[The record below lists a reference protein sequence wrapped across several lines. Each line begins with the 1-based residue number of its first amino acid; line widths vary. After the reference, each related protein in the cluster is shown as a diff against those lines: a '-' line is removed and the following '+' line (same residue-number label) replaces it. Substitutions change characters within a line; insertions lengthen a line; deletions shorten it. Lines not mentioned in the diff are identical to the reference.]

1 MEQKTYS
8 VYKVFLASSNELADD
23 RKHFDDYIH
32 KINHVLNGLGYHI
45 EVVQWEF
52 LDPAMPDDGR
62 SQDEYNRQ
70 LKDCDEC
77 IVLFWHKLGKYTK
90 EELDTAYKEKYSDGR
105 LSRLTVYFK
114 DSAPGSITPELQLF
128 WDQFPQIYNERY
140 PSSYRSIE
148 SVESDFLLY
157 FVQREGITTSA
168 RVTLNDS
175 KILLN
180 GKPVGEISK
189 MSLTYGNKPYQ
200 QLLNDV
206 AELEQGLQSAKGT
219 VRLAL
224 NTALEGKRKELQEME
239 EKLFAIAQTIMRIT
253 IDDPDD
259 EQVRQA
265 KAYAAEGN
273 LKEALALLGEDELIA
288 EAKRWSALE
297 AAVKNKQRVSVEK
310 IVLRIQLLSAAKSDN
325 TWVQQCINLYR
336 QAVAFARPC
345 YAPFD
350 LASLIFSQATFLQEN
365 NQFKEAEEAYQE
377 VLAFFRQ
384 QGELPNVATTLNN
397 LAILHRNTHDFKAAE
412 DEYQEALAKYR
423 ELAKNAPEAYLPDVA
438 MTLNNLA
445 NLHRDTHD
453 FKAAEKEYQEAL
465 EIYKELART
474 TPEAYLPYVATT
486 LNNLAVLHYY
496 THDFKAAEEEYQ
508 KALGIRREL
517 AKTTPK
523 AYLPDV
529 ATTLNNLAL
538 LHSSTHYFKAA
549 EEEYQEV
556 LAIYRELAKTTPEAY
571 LPNVAATLNN
581 LAALHSDTDDFE
593 AAEEE
598 YQKALDIRRELAKTT
613 PEAYLPDV
621 AMTLNNLANLH
632 RDTHDFRAAEKEY
645 REALAKY
652 RGLARTTPEAYLPNV
667 ANTLNNLANL
677 HNDTDD
683 FEAAEKEYQKA
694 LGIRRELAKNAPEA
708 YLPDVAMTLY
718 NMAILFAQQKQ
729 YGDAEKAAEESL
741 AINQQMAQKSE
752 SAFGSDVKN
761 AQQLLDI
768 IRIVMHFAKRG
779 DLLWAKSIAVG

>member
-8 VYKVFLASSNELADD
+8 VYKVFLASSKELADD

-45 EVVQWEF
+45 EVVQCEF

-77 IVLFWHKLGKYTK
+77 IVLFWRKLGKYTK

-114 DSAPGSITPELQLF
+114 DSAPESISPELQLF
-128 WDQFPQIYNERY
+128 RDQFPQIYNERY

-168 RVTLNDS
+168 RVTLSDS
-175 KILLN
+175 QILLN

-189 MSLTYGNKPYQ
+189 MSLAYGNKPYQ
-200 QLLNDV
+200 KLLNDV

-265 KAYAAEGN
+265 KDYAAEG
-273 LKEALALLGEDELIA
+273 KFEEALALLGEDELIA
-288 EAKRWSALE
+288 EAQRWSALA
-297 AAVKNKQRVSVEK
+297 AAVNNKQRVSVEK
-310 IVLRIQLLSAAKSDN
+310 IVLRIQLLSAAKSDF

-350 LASLIFSQATFLQEN
+350 LASLVFSQAKFLQEN
-365 NQFKEAEEAYQE
+365 NQFKEAAEAYLE
-377 VLAFFRQ
+377 VLSYFRE
-384 QGELPNVATTLNN
+384 QGDLPNVAGTLNN
-397 LAILHRNTHDFKAAE
+397 LALLHSGTHNFKVAKK
-412 DEYQEALAKYR
+412 EYREALAKYR
-423 ELAKNAPEAYLPDVA
+423 ELAK
-438 MTLNNLA
+438 
-445 NLHRDTHD
+445 
-453 FKAAEKEYQEAL
+453 
-465 EIYKELART
+465 T
-474 TPEAYLPYVATT
+474 TPEAYLPDVATT

-496 THDFKAAEEEYQ
+496 THDFKAAKKEYRE
-508 KALGIRREL
+508 ALAKYREL
-517 AKTTPK
+517 ARTTPE
-523 AYLPDV
+523 AYLSDV
-529 ATTLNNLAL
+529 ATTLNNLAN
-538 LHSSTHYFKAA
+538 LHLDTHDFKAA
-549 EEEYQEV
+549 EKEYREA
-556 LAIYRELAKTTPEAY
+556 LAKYRELA
-571 LPNVAATLNN
+571 
-581 LAALHSDTDDFE
+581 
-593 AAEEE
+593 
-598 YQKALDIRRELAKTT
+598 RTT

-621 AMTLNNLANLH
+621 AMTLNNLAVLH
-632 RDTHDFRAAEKEY
+632 RNTHAFKAAEKEY
-645 REALAKY
+645 QEALAKY
-652 RGLARTTPEAYLPNV
+652 RELAKNAPEAYMPYV
-667 ANTLNNLANL
+667 AITLYNMANL
-677 HNDTDD
+677 HSNTHA
-683 FEAAEKEYQKA
+683 FKAAEEEYQKA
-694 LGIRRELAKNAPEA
+694 LDIRRELAKNAPEA

-741 AINQQMAQKSE
+741 AIYQQMAQKSE
-752 SAFGSDVKN
+752 SAFGSDVKD
-761 AQQLLDI
+761 AQQLLDS
-768 IRIVMHFAKRG
+768 IRKDMQSA
-779 DLLWAKSIAVG
+779 

>member
-77 IVLFWHKLGKYTK
+77 IVLFWRKLGKYTK

-175 KILLN
+175 QILLN

-189 MSLTYGNKPYQ
+189 MSLAYGNKPYQ
-200 QLLNDV
+200 KLLNDV

-239 EKLFAIAQTIMRIT
+239 ERLFAIAQTIMRIT

-265 KAYAAEGN
+265 KDYAAEG
-273 LKEALALLGEDELIA
+273 KFEEALALLGEDELIA
-288 EAKRWSALE
+288 EAKRWSDLA

-345 YAPFD
+345 YAPSD
-350 LASLIFSQATFLQEN
+350 LASLIFSQAKFLQEN
-365 NQFKEAEEAYQE
+365 NQFKEAAEAYLE
-377 VLAFFRQ
+377 VLSYLRE
-384 QGELPNVATTLNN
+384 QGDLPNVAGTLNNLAILHYYTHDFEAAEKEYQEALSIRRELARTTPEAYLPDVAMTLNNLAALHSDTHDFKAAEKEYQEALGIRRELAKTTPEAYLPYVAGTLNN

-412 DEYQEALAKYR
+412 EEYQEALAKYR
-423 ELAKNAPEAYLPDVA
+423 ELAKTTPEAYLPDVA
-438 MTLNNLA
+438 TTLNNLATLHYDTHYFKAAEKEYREALDIRRELARTTPEAYLLYVAGTLNNLA
-445 NLHRDTHD
+445 NLHSNTHD
-453 FKAAEKEYQEAL
+453 FKAAEKEYQEA
-465 EIYKELART
+465 
-474 TPEAYLPYVATT
+474 
-486 LNNLAVLHYY
+486 
-496 THDFKAAEEEYQ
+496 
-508 KALGIRREL
+508 
-517 AKTTPK
+517 
-523 AYLPDV
+523 
-529 ATTLNNLAL
+529 
-538 LHSSTHYFKAA
+538 
-549 EEEYQEV
+549 

-571 LPNVAATLNN
+571 LPYVAGTLNN
-581 LAALHSDTDDFE
+581 LANLHRDTHDFKSAEEEYREALGIRRELAKTTPEAYLPDVATTLNNLAILHCCTHDFK

-598 YQKALDIRRELAKTT
+598 YREALGIRRELAKTT

-621 AMTLNNLANLH
+621 AMTL
-632 RDTHDFRAAEKEY
+632 
-645 REALAKY
+645 
-652 RGLARTTPEAYLPNV
+652 
-667 ANTLNNLANL
+667 
-677 HNDTDD
+677 
-683 FEAAEKEYQKA
+683 
-694 LGIRRELAKNAPEA
+694 
-708 YLPDVAMTLY
+708 Y
-718 NMAILFAQQKQ
+718 NMAILFARQEQ

-741 AINQQMAQKSE
+741 AIYQQMAQKSE
-752 SAFGSDVKN
+752 SAFGSNVKN
-761 AQQLLDI
+761 AQQLLDR
-768 IRIVMHFAKRG
+768 IRKDMHSA
-779 DLLWAKSIAVG
+779 

>member
-114 DSAPGSITPELQLF
+114 DSAPGSITPELKLF
-128 WDQFPQIYNERY
+128 RKQFPQIHNERY

-168 RVTLNDS
+168 RVTLSDS
-175 KILLN
+175 QILLN

-189 MSLTYGNKPYQ
+189 MSLAYGNKPYQ
-200 QLLNDV
+200 KLLNDV

-265 KAYAAEGN
+265 KDYAAEG
-273 LKEALALLGEDELIA
+273 KFEEALALLGEDELIA
-288 EAKRWSALE
+288 EAQRLSALA
-297 AAVKNKQRVSVEK
+297 AAVNNKQRVSVEK
-310 IVLRIQLLSAAKSDN
+310 IVLRIQLLSAAKSDF

-350 LASLIFSQATFLQEN
+350 LASLIFSQAKFLQEN
-365 NQFKEAEEAYQE
+365 NQFKEAAEAYLE
-377 VLAFFRQ
+377 VLSYFRE
-384 QGELPNVATTLNN
+384 QGDLPNVAW
-397 LAILHRNTHDFKAAE
+397 
-412 DEYQEALAKYR
+412 
-423 ELAKNAPEAYLPDVA
+423 
-438 MTLNNLA
+438 TLNNLA
-445 NLHRDTHD
+445 NLHSDTHY
-453 FKAAEKEYQEAL
+453 FKAAEDEYRE
-465 EIYKELART
+465 
-474 TPEAYLPYVATT
+474 
-486 LNNLAVLHYY
+486 
-496 THDFKAAEEEYQ
+496 
-508 KALGIRREL
+508 ALGIRREL
-517 AKTTPK
+517 AKTTPE

-529 ATTLNNLAL
+529 ATTLNNLAI
-538 LHSSTHYFKAA
+538 LHSDTHDFKAA
-549 EEEYQEV
+549 EDE
-556 LAIYRELAKTTPEAY
+556 YRE
-571 LPNVAATLNN
+571 
-581 LAALHSDTDDFE
+581 ALG
-593 AAEEE
+593 
-598 YQKALDIRRELAKTT
+598 IRRELAKTT

-621 AMTLNNLANLH
+621 AMTLNNLAVLH
-632 RDTHDFRAAEKEY
+632 YYTHDFKAAEEEY
-645 REALAKY
+645 REALAIY
-652 RGLARTTPEAYLPNV
+652 RGLAKTT
-667 ANTLNNLANL
+667 
-677 HNDTDD
+677 
-683 FEAAEKEYQKA
+683 
-694 LGIRRELAKNAPEA
+694 PEA
-708 YLPDVAMTLY
+708 YLPDVAMTLNNLANLHCNTHDFKAAEKEYQEALAKYRELAKTAPEAYLPYVAITLY
-718 NMAILFAQQKQ
+718 NMAILFAQQEQ

-741 AINQQMAQKSE
+741 AIYQQMAQKSE
-752 SAFGSDVKN
+752 SAFGSDVKD

-768 IRIVMHFAKRG
+768 IRKDMQSA
-779 DLLWAKSIAVG
+779 

>member
-23 RKHFDDYIH
+23 RKHFDDNIH

-77 IVLFWHKLGKYTK
+77 IVLFWRKLGKYTK

-114 DSAPGSITPELQLF
+114 DSAPGSITPELKLF
-128 WDQFPQIYNERY
+128 RKQFPQIHNERY

-168 RVTLNDS
+168 RVTLSDS
-175 KILLN
+175 QILLN

-189 MSLTYGNKPYQ
+189 MSLAYGNKPYQ
-200 QLLNDV
+200 KLLNDV

-265 KAYAAEGN
+265 KDYAAEG
-273 LKEALALLGEDELIA
+273 KFEEALALLGEDELIA
-288 EAKRWSALE
+288 EAQRLSALA

-350 LASLIFSQATFLQEN
+350 LASLVFSQATFLQEN
-365 NQFKEAEEAYQE
+365 NQFKEAAEAYLE
-377 VLAFFRQ
+377 VLSYLRE
-384 QGELPNVATTLNN
+384 QGDLPNVATTLNN
-397 LAILHRNTHDFKAAE
+397 LA
-412 DEYQEALAKYR
+412 
-423 ELAKNAPEAYLPDVA
+423 
-438 MTLNNLA
+438 
-445 NLHRDTHD
+445 NLHSDTHD
-453 FKAAEKEYQEAL
+453 FKAAEKEYQEA
-465 EIYKELART
+465 
-474 TPEAYLPYVATT
+474 
-486 LNNLAVLHYY
+486 
-496 THDFKAAEEEYQ
+496 
-508 KALGIRREL
+508 
-517 AKTTPK
+517 
-523 AYLPDV
+523 
-529 ATTLNNLAL
+529 
-538 LHSSTHYFKAA
+538 
-549 EEEYQEV
+549 

-571 LPNVAATLNN
+571 LPDVAGTLNN
-581 LAALHSDTDDFE
+581 LANLHRYTHDFKT
-593 AAEEE
+593 AEKE
-598 YQKALDIRRELAKTT
+598 YQEALAIYKELAQST

-621 AMTLNNLANLH
+621 AMTLNNLAVLH
-632 RDTHDFRAAEKEY
+632 KDTHDFKAAEEEYREALGIRRELAKTTPEAYLPNVATTLNNLAILHCYIHDFKAAEKEY
-645 REALAKY
+645 QEALAKY
-652 RGLARTTPEAYLPNV
+652 RELARTTPEAYLPYV
-667 ANTLNNLANL
+667 A
-677 HNDTDD
+677 
-683 FEAAEKEYQKA
+683 
-694 LGIRRELAKNAPEA
+694 I
-708 YLPDVAMTLY
+708 TLY
-718 NMAILFAQQKQ
+718 NMAILFVQQEQ

-741 AINQQMAQKSE
+741 AIYQQMAQKSE

-768 IRIVMHFAKRG
+768 IRKVMQSA
-779 DLLWAKSIAVG
+779 

>member
-62 SQDEYNRQ
+62 SQDVYNRQ

-77 IVLFWHKLGKYTK
+77 IVLFWRKLGKYTK

-105 LSRLTVYFK
+105 LSRLIVYFK
-114 DSAPGSITPELQLF
+114 DSAPGSITPELQEF

-175 KILLN
+175 QILLN

-189 MSLTYGNKPYQ
+189 MSLAYGNKPYQ
-200 QLLNDV
+200 KLLNDV

-265 KAYAAEGN
+265 KDYAAEG
-273 LKEALALLGEDELIA
+273 KFEEALALLGEDELIA
-288 EAKRWSALE
+288 EAQRLSALA
-297 AAVKNKQRVSVEK
+297 AAVNNKQRVSVEK
-310 IVLRIQLLSAAKSDN
+310 IVLRIQLLSAAKSVI

-350 LASLIFSQATFLQEN
+350 LASLIFSQAKFFQEN
-365 NQFKEAEEAYQE
+365 NQFKEAAEAYLE
-377 VLAFFRQ
+377 VLSYLRE
-384 QGELPNVATTLNN
+384 QGDLPNVA
-397 LAILHRNTHDFKAAE
+397 R
-412 DEYQEALAKYR
+412 
-423 ELAKNAPEAYLPDVA
+423 
-438 MTLNNLA
+438 TLNNLA
-445 NLHRDTHD
+445 NLRSD
-453 FKAAEKEYQEAL
+453 
-465 EIYKELART
+465 
-474 TPEAYLPYVATT
+474 
-486 LNNLAVLHYY
+486 

-508 KALGIRREL
+508 EA
-517 AKTTPK
+517 
-523 AYLPDV
+523 
-529 ATTLNNLAL
+529 
-538 LHSSTHYFKAA
+538 
-549 EEEYQEV
+549 
-556 LAIYRELAKTTPEAY
+556 LAIY
-571 LPNVAATLNN
+571 
-581 LAALHSDTDDFE
+581 
-593 AAEEE
+593 
-598 YQKALDIRRELAKTT
+598 RELAKTT

-632 RDTHDFRAAEKEY
+632 SNTHDFKAAEKEY
-645 REALAKY
+645 QEALAIY
-652 RGLARTTPEAYLPNV
+652 RDLAQTTPEAYLPDV
-667 ANTLNNLANL
+667 AMTLNNLAVL
-677 HNDTDD
+677 HYYTHD
-683 FEAAEKEYQKA
+683 FKAAEEEYREA
-694 LGIRRELAKNAPEA
+694 LGIRRELAKTTPEA

-718 NMAILFAQQKQ
+718 NMAILFARQEQ

-741 AINQQMAQKSE
+741 AIYQQMAQKSE
-752 SAFGSDVKN
+752 SAFGSDVKD

-768 IRIVMHFAKRG
+768 IRIVMHSA
-779 DLLWAKSIAVG
+779 

>member
-32 KINHVLNGLGYHI
+32 KINHVLNGQGYHI

-77 IVLFWHKLGKYTK
+77 IVLFWRKLGKYTK
-90 EELDTAYKEKYSDGR
+90 EELDTAYREKYSDGR

-114 DSAPGSITPELQLF
+114 DSAPGSITPELQVF

-168 RVTLNDS
+168 RVTLSDS
-175 KILLN
+175 QILLN

-189 MSLTYGNKPYQ
+189 MSLAYGNKPYQ
-200 QLLNDV
+200 KLLNDV

-253 IDDPDD
+253 IDAPDD
-259 EQVRQA
+259 EQVGQA
-265 KAYAAEGN
+265 KAYAAEG
-273 LKEALALLGEDELIA
+273 KFEEALALLGEDELIA
-288 EAKRWSALE
+288 EAKRWSALA

-345 YAPFD
+345 YAPSD
-350 LASLIFSQATFLQEN
+350 LASLIFSQAKFLQEN
-365 NQFKEAEEAYQE
+365 NQFKEAAEAYLE
-377 VLAFFRQ
+377 VLSYLRE
-384 QGELPNVATTLNN
+384 QG
-397 LAILHRNTHDFKAAE
+397 D
-412 DEYQEALAKYR
+412 
-423 ELAKNAPEAYLPDVA
+423 LPDVA

-445 NLHRDTHD
+445 VLHSVTHD

-474 TPEAYLPYVATT
+474 TPEV
-486 LNNLAVLHYY
+486 
-496 THDFKAAEEEYQ
+496 
-508 KALGIRREL
+508 
-517 AKTTPK
+517 
-523 AYLPDV
+523 YLPDV
-529 ATTLNNLAL
+529 ATTLNNLAN
-538 LHSSTHYFKAA
+538 LHSNTHDFKAA
-549 EEEYQEV
+549 EKEYQET
-556 LAIYRELAKTTPEAY
+556 LAKYRELAKTTPEAY
-571 LPNVAATLNN
+571 LPKVATTLNN
-581 LAALHSDTDDFE
+581 LANLHSDTHDFK
-593 AAEEE
+593 AAEKE
-598 YQKALDIRRELAKTT
+598 YQEALAKYRDLAKTTSEAYLPDVAMTLNNLANLHSYTHDFRAAEKEYQEALGIRRELAKTT

-621 AMTLNNLANLH
+621 AMTLNNLAILH
-632 RDTHDFRAAEKEY
+632 SVTHDFKAAEEEY
-645 REALAKY
+645 QEALAKY
-652 RGLARTTPEAYLPNV
+652 RELARTTPEAYLPNV
-667 ANTLNNLANL
+667 A
-677 HNDTDD
+677 
-683 FEAAEKEYQKA
+683 K
-694 LGIRRELAKNAPEA
+694 
-708 YLPDVAMTLY
+708 TLY
-718 NMAILFAQQKQ
+718 NMAILFARQEQ

-741 AINQQMAQKSE
+741 AIYQQMAQKSE

-768 IRIVMHFAKRG
+768 IRKDMQSA
-779 DLLWAKSIAVG
+779 

>member
-52 LDPAMPDDGR
+52 LDPAIPDDGR

-77 IVLFWHKLGKYTK
+77 IVLFWRKLGKYTK

-114 DSAPGSITPELQLF
+114 DSAPGSITPELQEF
-128 WDQFPQIYNERY
+128 RDQFPQIYNERY

-168 RVTLNDS
+168 RVTLCDS
-175 KILLN
+175 QILLN

-189 MSLTYGNKPYQ
+189 MSLAYGNKPYQ
-200 QLLNDV
+200 KLLNDV

-224 NTALEGKRKELQEME
+224 DTALERKRKELQEME

-265 KAYAAEGN
+265 KDYAAEG
-273 LKEALALLGEDELIA
+273 KFEEALALLGEDELIA
-288 EAKRWSALE
+288 EAKRWSALA

-310 IVLRIQLLSAAKSDN
+310 IVLRIQLLSASKSDN

-336 QAVAFARPC
+336 KAVGFARPC

-350 LASLIFSQATFLQEN
+350 LAILVFSQAKFLQEN
-365 NQFKEAEEAYQE
+365 NQFKEAAEAYQE
-377 VLAFFRQ
+377 VLAFFRE
-384 QGELPNVATTLNN
+384 QGDLPNVAG
-397 LAILHRNTHDFKAAE
+397 
-412 DEYQEALAKYR
+412 
-423 ELAKNAPEAYLPDVA
+423 
-438 MTLNNLA
+438 
-445 NLHRDTHD
+445 
-453 FKAAEKEYQEAL
+453 
-465 EIYKELART
+465 
-474 TPEAYLPYVATT
+474 T

-496 THDFKAAEEEYQ
+496 THDFEAAEKEYQ
-508 KALGIRREL
+508 EALAIYRKL
-517 AKTTPK
+517 AKTTPE

-529 ATTLNNLAL
+529 AGTLNNLAT
-538 LHSSTHYFKAA
+538 LHYDTHYFKAA
-549 EEEYQEV
+549 EEEYQE
-556 LAIYRELAKTTPEAY
+556 
-571 LPNVAATLNN
+571 
-581 LAALHSDTDDFE
+581 ALS
-593 AAEEE
+593 
-598 YQKALDIRRELAKTT
+598 IRRELAKTT

-621 AMTLNNLANLH
+621 AMTLNNLAVLH
-632 RDTHDFRAAEKEY
+632 YYTHDFKAAEEEY
-645 REALAKY
+645 REALAIY
-652 RGLARTTPEAYLPNV
+652 RDLAQTTPEAYLPYV
-667 ANTLNNLANL
+667 AMTLNNLALL
-677 HNDTDD
+677 HSDTHD
-683 FEAAEKEYQKA
+683 FKAAEEGYQEA
-694 LGIRRELAKNAPEA
+694 LAIYRKLAKTTPEA
-708 YLPDVAMTLY
+708 YLPDVAMTLNNLAILHRDTHDFKSAEEEYQEALGIRRELAKTTPEAYMPDVATTLNNLAVLHSVTHDFEAAEEEYYEALGIRRELAKTTPEAYLPDVATTLNNLATLHSDTHDFKAAEEEYQEALGIRRESAKTTPEAYLPDVAGTLY
-718 NMAILFAQQKQ
+718 NMAILFAQQEQ

-741 AINQQMAQKSE
+741 AIYQQMAQKSE
-752 SAFGSDVKN
+752 SAFGSDLKD
-761 AQQLLDI
+761 AQQLLDR
-768 IRIVMHFAKRG
+768 IRKDMHSA
-779 DLLWAKSIAVG
+779 

>member
-90 EELDTAYKEKYSDGR
+90 EELDTAYREKYSDGR

-114 DSAPGSITPELQLF
+114 DSEPESITPELQVF
-128 WDQFPQIYNERY
+128 RDQFPQIYNERY

-168 RVTLNDS
+168 RVTLSDS
-175 KILLN
+175 QILLN

-189 MSLTYGNKPYQ
+189 MSLAYGNKPYQ
-200 QLLNDV
+200 KLLNDV

-224 NTALEGKRKELQEME
+224 DTALERKRKELQEME

-265 KAYAAEGN
+265 KAYAAEG
-273 LKEALALLGEDELIA
+273 KFEEALALLGEDELIA
-288 EAKRWSALE
+288 EAKRWSDLA

-310 IVLRIQLLSAAKSDN
+310 IVLRIQLLSAAKSDI

-336 QAVAFARPC
+336 QAVGFARQC

-365 NQFKEAEEAYQE
+365 NQFKEAAEAYLE
-377 VLAFFRQ
+377 VLSYFRE
-384 QGELPNVATTLNN
+384 QGDLPKVAWTLNN
-397 LAILHRNTHDFKAAE
+397 LAILHN
-412 DEYQEALAKYR
+412 
-423 ELAKNAPEAYLPDVA
+423 
-438 MTLNNLA
+438 
-445 NLHRDTHD
+445 DTHD

-465 EIYKELART
+465 S
-474 TPEAYLPYVATT
+474 
-486 LNNLAVLHYY
+486 
-496 THDFKAAEEEYQ
+496 
-508 KALGIRREL
+508 IRREL

-523 AYLPDV
+523 AYLPKV
-529 ATTLNNLAL
+529 AGTLNNLAN
-538 LHSSTHYFKAA
+538 LHSVTHDFKAA
-549 EEEYQEV
+549 EKEYQEA
-556 LAIYRELAKTTPEAY
+556 LGIRRKLAKTTPEAY
-571 LPNVAATLNN
+571 LPDVATTLNN

-593 AAEEE
+593 AAEKE
-598 YQKALDIRRELAKTT
+598 YQEALAKYRELAKTAH
-613 PEAYLPDV
+613 EAYLPYV
-621 AMTLNNLANLH
+621 AMTLNNLASLH
-632 RDTHDFRAAEKEY
+632 CNTHDLKAAEKEHQ
-645 REALAKY
+645 E
-652 RGLARTTPEAYLPNV
+652 
-667 ANTLNNLANL
+667 
-677 HNDTDD
+677 
-683 FEAAEKEYQKA
+683 A
-694 LGIRRELAKNAPEA
+694 LGIRRELAKTTPEA

-718 NMAILFAQQKQ
+718 NMAILFAQQEQ

-741 AINQQMAQKSE
+741 AIYQQMAQKSE
-752 SAFGSDVKN
+752 SAFGSDVKD
-761 AQQLLDI
+761 AQQLLDR
-768 IRIVMHFAKRG
+768 IRKDMHSA
-779 DLLWAKSIAVG
+779 

>member
-52 LDPAMPDDGR
+52 LDPAIPDDGR

-175 KILLN
+175 QILLN

-200 QLLNDV
+200 KLLNDV
-206 AELEQGLQSAKGT
+206 AELEQGLHSAKGT

-224 NTALEGKRKELQEME
+224 DTALEGKRKELQEME

-265 KAYAAEGN
+265 KDYAAEGN
-273 LKEALALLGEDELIA
+273 LEEALALLGEDELIA
-288 EAKRWSALE
+288 EAKRWSDLA
-297 AAVKNKQRVSVEK
+297 AAVNNKQRVSVEK

-345 YAPFD
+345 YAPSD

-365 NQFKEAEEAYQE
+365 NQFKEAAEAYLE
-377 VLAFFRQ
+377 VLSYLRE

-397 LAILHRNTHDFKAAE
+397 LANLHRNTHDFEAAE
-412 DEYQEALAKYR
+412 TEYQEALAIYR
-423 ELAKNAPEAYLPDVA
+423 ELAKTTPEVYLPDVA
-438 MTLNNLA
+438 MTLNNLATLHSDTHDFKAAVEEYREALGIRRELAQTTPEAYLPNVAGTLNNLA

-453 FKAAEKEYQEAL
+453 FKTAEKEYQEAL
-465 EIYKELART
+465 AIYK
-474 TPEAYLPYVATT
+474 
-486 LNNLAVLHYY
+486 
-496 THDFKAAEEEYQ
+496 
-508 KALGIRREL
+508 
-517 AKTTPK
+517 
-523 AYLPDV
+523 
-529 ATTLNNLAL
+529 
-538 LHSSTHYFKAA
+538 
-549 EEEYQEV
+549 
-556 LAIYRELAKTTPEAY
+556 
-571 LPNVAATLNN
+571 
-581 LAALHSDTDDFE
+581 
-593 AAEEE
+593 
-598 YQKALDIRRELAKTT
+598 ELAKTT

-621 AMTLNNLANLH
+621 AMTLNNLAVLH
-632 RDTHDFRAAEKEY
+632 KDTHDFKAAEEEY
-645 REALAKY
+645 REALDIRRELAK
-652 RGLARTTPEAYLPNV
+652 TTPEAYLPNV
-667 ANTLNNLANL
+667 AGTLNNLAIL
-677 HNDTDD
+677 HRNTHD
-683 FEAAEKEYQKA
+683 FKAAEEEYQEA
-694 LGIRRELAKNAPEA
+694 LAIYKELARTTPEA

-718 NMAILFAQQKQ
+718 NMAILFAQQEQ

-741 AINQQMAQKSE
+741 AIYQQMVQKNE
-752 SAFGSDVKN
+752 SAFGSNVKD

-768 IRIVMHFAKRG
+768 IRKDMHSA
-779 DLLWAKSIAVG
+779 

>member
-52 LDPAMPDDGR
+52 MDPAIPDDGR

-114 DSAPGSITPELQLF
+114 DSAPESITPELQVF
-128 WDQFPQIYNERY
+128 RDQFPQIYNERY

-175 KILLN
+175 RILLN

-189 MSLTYGNKPYQ
+189 MSLAYGNKPYQ
-200 QLLNDV
+200 KLLNDV

-265 KAYAAEGN
+265 KDYAAEG
-273 LKEALALLGEDELIA
+273 KFEEALALLGEDELIA
-288 EAKRWSALE
+288 EAQRWSDLA
-297 AAVKNKQRVSVEK
+297 AAVNNKQRVSVEK
-310 IVLRIQLLSAAKSDN
+310 IVLRIQLLSAAKSDI

-350 LASLIFSQATFLQEN
+350 LASLVFSQAKFLQEN
-365 NQFKEAEEAYQE
+365 NQFKEAAEAYLE
-377 VLAFFRQ
+377 VLSYFRE
-384 QGELPNVATTLNN
+384 QGDLPNVAATLNN
-397 LAILHRNTHDFKAAE
+397 LANLHRNTHDFEAAE
-412 DEYQEALAKYR
+412 KEYQEALAIYR
-423 ELAKNAPEAYLPDVA
+423 KLAKNAPEAYLPDVA

-445 NLHRDTHD
+445 NLHYNIHD

-465 EIYKELART
+465 
-474 TPEAYLPYVATT
+474 
-486 LNNLAVLHYY
+486 
-496 THDFKAAEEEYQ
+496 
-508 KALGIRREL
+508 
-517 AKTTPK
+517 
-523 AYLPDV
+523 
-529 ATTLNNLAL
+529 
-538 LHSSTHYFKAA
+538 
-549 EEEYQEV
+549 
-556 LAIYRELAKTTPEAY
+556 AIYR
-571 LPNVAATLNN
+571 
-581 LAALHSDTDDFE
+581 D
-593 AAEEE
+593 
-598 YQKALDIRRELAKTT
+598 LAKTT

-632 RDTHDFRAAEKEY
+632 SDTHDFKAAEKEY
-645 REALAKY
+645 QEALGIC
-652 RGLARTTPEAYLPNV
+652 RELARTTPEAYLPDV
-667 ANTLNNLANL
+667 AMTLNNLANL
-677 HNDTDD
+677 HRNTHD
-683 FEAAEKEYQKA
+683 FKAAEKEYQEA
-694 LGIRRELAKNAPEA
+694 LDIRRELAKNAPEA
-708 YLPDVAMTLY
+708 YLPDVATTLNNLAVLHSDTHDFKAAEKEYQEALSIHRELAKTTPEAYLPDVAMTLNNLAILHSVTHDFKAAEKEYQEALAKYRELARTTPEAYLPYVAMTLY
-718 NMAILFAQQKQ
+718 NMAILFAQQEQ

-741 AINQQMAQKSE
+741 AIYQQMAQKSE
-752 SAFGSDVKN
+752 SAFGSDVKD
-761 AQQLLDI
+761 AQQLLDR
-768 IRIVMHFAKRG
+768 IRKDMHSA
-779 DLLWAKSIAVG
+779 

>member
-114 DSAPGSITPELQLF
+114 DSAPGSITPELKLF
-128 WDQFPQIYNERY
+128 RKQFPQIHNERY

-168 RVTLNDS
+168 RVTLSDS
-175 KILLN
+175 QILLN

-189 MSLTYGNKPYQ
+189 MSLAYGNKPYQ
-200 QLLNDV
+200 KLLNDV

-265 KAYAAEGN
+265 KDYAAEG
-273 LKEALALLGEDELIA
+273 KFEEALALLGEDELIA
-288 EAKRWSALE
+288 EAQRLSALA
-297 AAVKNKQRVSVEK
+297 AAVNNKQRVSVEK
-310 IVLRIQLLSAAKSDN
+310 IVLRIQLLSAAKSDF

-350 LASLIFSQATFLQEN
+350 LASLIFSQAKFLQEN
-365 NQFKEAEEAYQE
+365 NQFKEAAEAYLE
-377 VLAFFRQ
+377 VLSYFRE
-384 QGELPNVATTLNN
+384 QGDLPNVAWTLNN
-397 LAILHRNTHDFKAAE
+397 LANLHSDTHYFKAAE
-412 DEYQEALAKYR
+412 DEYREALGIRR
-423 ELAKNAPEAYLPDVA
+423 ELAKTTPEAYLPDVA
-438 MTLNNLA
+438 M
-445 NLHRDTHD
+445 
-453 FKAAEKEYQEAL
+453 
-465 EIYKELART
+465 
-474 TPEAYLPYVATT
+474 T

-496 THDFKAAEEEYQ
+496 THDFKAAEEEY
-508 KALGIRREL
+508 RE
-517 AKTTPK
+517 A
-523 AYLPDV
+523 
-529 ATTLNNLAL
+529 
-538 LHSSTHYFKAA
+538 
-549 EEEYQEV
+549 
-556 LAIYRELAKTTPEAY
+556 LAIY
-571 LPNVAATLNN
+571 
-581 LAALHSDTDDFE
+581 
-593 AAEEE
+593 
-598 YQKALDIRRELAKTT
+598 RELAKTT

-632 RDTHDFRAAEKEY
+632 CNTHDFKAAEKEY
-645 REALAKY
+645 QEALAKY
-652 RGLARTTPEAYLPNV
+652 R
-667 ANTLNNLANL
+667 
-677 HNDTDD
+677 
-683 FEAAEKEYQKA
+683 
-694 LGIRRELAKNAPEA
+694 ELAKTAPEA
-708 YLPDVAMTLY
+708 YLPYVAITLY
-718 NMAILFAQQKQ
+718 NMAILFAQQEQ

-741 AINQQMAQKSE
+741 AIYQQMAQKSE
-752 SAFGSDVKN
+752 SAFGSDVKD

-768 IRIVMHFAKRG
+768 IRKDMQSA
-779 DLLWAKSIAVG
+779 

>member
-175 KILLN
+175 QILLN

-189 MSLTYGNKPYQ
+189 MSLAYGNKPYQ
-200 QLLNDV
+200 KLLNDV

-224 NTALEGKRKELQEME
+224 DSALEGKRKELQEME
-239 EKLFAIAQTIMRIT
+239 EMLFAIAQTIMRIT

-265 KAYAAEGN
+265 KDYAAEG
-273 LKEALALLGEDELIA
+273 KFEEALALLGEDELIA
-288 EAKRWSALE
+288 EAKRWSDLA

-336 QAVAFARPC
+336 PAVAFARQC
-345 YAPFD
+345 YNPSD
-350 LASLIFSQATFLQEN
+350 LASLIFSQAKFLQEN
-365 NQFKEAEEAYQE
+365 NQFKEAAEAYLE
-377 VLAFFRQ
+377 VLSYFRE
-384 QGELPNVATTLNN
+384 QGDLPNVATTLNN
-397 LAILHRNTHDFKAAE
+397 LA
-412 DEYQEALAKYR
+412 
-423 ELAKNAPEAYLPDVA
+423 
-438 MTLNNLA
+438 
-445 NLHRDTHD
+445 NLHRVTHY

-465 EIYKELART
+465 
-474 TPEAYLPYVATT
+474 
-486 LNNLAVLHYY
+486 
-496 THDFKAAEEEYQ
+496 
-508 KALGIRREL
+508 
-517 AKTTPK
+517 
-523 AYLPDV
+523 
-529 ATTLNNLAL
+529 
-538 LHSSTHYFKAA
+538 
-549 EEEYQEV
+549 
-556 LAIYRELAKTTPEAY
+556 AIYRK
-571 LPNVAATLNN
+571 
-581 LAALHSDTDDFE
+581 
-593 AAEEE
+593 
-598 YQKALDIRRELAKTT
+598 LAKTT

-632 RDTHDFRAAEKEY
+632 SNTHDFKAAEKEYQEALGIRRDLAKTTPVAYLPDVATTLNNLAVLHRNTHDFKAAEEEY
-645 REALAKY
+645 REALAIY
-652 RGLARTTPEAYLPNV
+652 RELAQTTPEAYLPYVAMTLNNLANLHSVTHDFKTAEKEYQEALGIRRELAKTTPEAYLPNV
-667 ANTLNNLANL
+667 A
-677 HNDTDD
+677 
-683 FEAAEKEYQKA
+683 K
-694 LGIRRELAKNAPEA
+694 
-708 YLPDVAMTLY
+708 TLY
-718 NMAILFAQQKQ
+718 NMAILFAHQEQ

-741 AINQQMAQKSE
+741 AIYQQMAQKSE
-752 SAFGSDVKN
+752 SAFGSDVKD

-768 IRIVMHFAKRG
+768 IRKVMHSA
-779 DLLWAKSIAVG
+779 

>member
-1 MEQKTYS
+1 MEQKTYN

-52 LDPAMPDDGR
+52 LDPAMPDEGR

-90 EELDTAYKEKYSDGR
+90 EELDTAYKEKYLDGR

-114 DSAPGSITPELQLF
+114 DGAPGSITPELQLF
-128 WDQFPQIYNERY
+128 RDQFPQNYNERY

-148 SVESDFLLY
+148 SVENDFLLY

-175 KILLN
+175 QILLN

-189 MSLTYGNKPYQ
+189 MSLAYGNKPYQ
-200 QLLNDV
+200 KLLNDV

-273 LKEALALLGEDELIA
+273 LEEALALLGEDELIA
-288 EAKRWSALE
+288 EAQRWSAL
-297 AAVKNKQRVSVEK
+297 ATAVKNKQRVSVEK

-336 QAVAFARPC
+336 QAVAYARQC
-345 YAPFD
+345 YAPSD
-350 LASLIFSQATFLQEN
+350 LASLIFSQAKFLQEN
-365 NQFKEAEEAYQE
+365 NQFKEAAEAYLE
-377 VLAFFRQ
+377 VLSYLRE
-384 QGELPNVATTLNN
+384 QGDLPNVA
-397 LAILHRNTHDFKAAE
+397 R
-412 DEYQEALAKYR
+412 
-423 ELAKNAPEAYLPDVA
+423 
-438 MTLNNLA
+438 TLNNLA

-453 FKAAEKEYQEAL
+453 FRAAEKEYQEAL
-465 EIYKELART
+465 
-474 TPEAYLPYVATT
+474 
-486 LNNLAVLHYY
+486 
-496 THDFKAAEEEYQ
+496 
-508 KALGIRREL
+508 G
-517 AKTTPK
+517 
-523 AYLPDV
+523 
-529 ATTLNNLAL
+529 
-538 LHSSTHYFKAA
+538 
-549 EEEYQEV
+549 
-556 LAIYRELAKTTPEAY
+556 
-571 LPNVAATLNN
+571 
-581 LAALHSDTDDFE
+581 
-593 AAEEE
+593 
-598 YQKALDIRRELAKTT
+598 IRRELAKTT

-621 AMTLNNLANLH
+621 AMTLNNLAILH
-632 RDTHDFRAAEKEY
+632 CYTHDFKAAEEEY
-645 REALAKY
+645 QEALAIY
-652 RGLARTTPEAYLPNV
+652 RELAKTAHEAYLPDV
-667 ANTLNNLANL
+667 AMTLNNLANL
-677 HNDTDD
+677 HYYTHD
-683 FEAAEKEYQKA
+683 FKAAEEEYREA
-694 LGIRRELAKNAPEA
+694 LGIRRELAKTTPEA
-708 YLPDVAMTLY
+708 YLPYVATTLY
-718 NMAILFAQQKQ
+718 NMAILFAQQEQ

-741 AINQQMAQKSE
+741 AIYQQMAQKSE
-752 SAFGSDVKN
+752 SAFGSNVKD
-761 AQQLLDI
+761 AQQLLDR
-768 IRIVMHFAKRG
+768 IRIVMHSA
-779 DLLWAKSIAVG
+779 

>member
-1 MEQKTYS
+1 M
-8 VYKVFLASSNELADD
+8 ASSNELADD

-52 LDPAMPDDGR
+52 LDPAIPDDGR

-175 KILLN
+175 QILLN

-200 QLLNDV
+200 KLLNDV
-206 AELEQGLQSAKGT
+206 AELEQGLHSAKGT

-224 NTALEGKRKELQEME
+224 DTALEGKRKELQEME

-265 KAYAAEGN
+265 KDYAAEGN
-273 LKEALALLGEDELIA
+273 LEEALALLGEDELIA
-288 EAKRWSALE
+288 EAKRWSDLA
-297 AAVKNKQRVSVEK
+297 AAVNNKQRVSVEK

-345 YAPFD
+345 YAPSD

-365 NQFKEAEEAYQE
+365 NQFKEAAEAYLE
-377 VLAFFRQ
+377 VLSYLRE

-397 LAILHRNTHDFKAAE
+397 LANLHSVTHDFE
-412 DEYQEALAKYR
+412 
-423 ELAKNAPEAYLPDVA
+423 
-438 MTLNNLA
+438 
-445 NLHRDTHD
+445 
-453 FKAAEKEYQEAL
+453 AAEKEYQEAL
-465 EIYKELART
+465 
-474 TPEAYLPYVATT
+474 
-486 LNNLAVLHYY
+486 
-496 THDFKAAEEEYQ
+496 
-508 KALGIRREL
+508 GIR
-517 AKTTPK
+517 
-523 AYLPDV
+523 
-529 ATTLNNLAL
+529 
-538 LHSSTHYFKAA
+538 
-549 EEEYQEV
+549 
-556 LAIYRELAKTTPEAY
+556 RELAKTTPEAY
-571 LPNVAATLNN
+571 LPNVAMTLNN
-581 LAALHSDTDDFE
+581 LANLHRNTHDFEAAETEYQEALAIYRELAKTTPEVYLPDVAMTLNNLATLHSDTHDFKAAVE
-593 AAEEE
+593 EYREALGIRRELAQTTPEAYLPNVAGTLNNLAILHSDTHDFKAAEEE
-598 YQKALDIRRELAKTT
+598 YQEALSIYRELAKTT

-621 AMTLNNLANLH
+621 AMTLNNLAVLH
-632 RDTHDFRAAEKEY
+632 KDTHDFKAAEEEY
-645 REALAKY
+645 REALDIRRELAK
-652 RGLARTTPEAYLPNV
+652 TTPEAYLPNV
-667 ANTLNNLANL
+667 AGTLNNLAILHRNTHDFKAAEEEYQEALAIYRELAQTTPEAYLPDVATTLNNLANL
-677 HNDTDD
+677 HSVTHD
-683 FEAAEKEYQKA
+683 FKAAEKEYQEA
-694 LGIRRELAKNAPEA
+694 LAIYKELARTTPEA

-718 NMAILFAQQKQ
+718 NMAILFAQQEQ

-741 AINQQMAQKSE
+741 AIYQQMVQKNE
-752 SAFGSDVKN
+752 SAFGSNVKD

-768 IRIVMHFAKRG
+768 IRKDMHSA
-779 DLLWAKSIAVG
+779 

>member
-1 MEQKTYS
+1 M
-8 VYKVFLASSNELADD
+8 ASSKELADD

-45 EVVQWEF
+45 EVVQCEF

-77 IVLFWHKLGKYTK
+77 IVLFWRKLGKYTK

-114 DSAPGSITPELQLF
+114 DSAPESISPELQLF
-128 WDQFPQIYNERY
+128 RDQFPQIYNERY

-168 RVTLNDS
+168 RVTLSDS
-175 KILLN
+175 QILLN

-189 MSLTYGNKPYQ
+189 MSLAYGNKPYQ
-200 QLLNDV
+200 KLLNDV

-265 KAYAAEGN
+265 KDYAAEG
-273 LKEALALLGEDELIA
+273 KFEEALALLGEDELIA
-288 EAKRWSALE
+288 EAQRWSALA
-297 AAVKNKQRVSVEK
+297 AAVNNKQRVSVEK
-310 IVLRIQLLSAAKSDN
+310 IVLRIQLLSAAKSDF

-350 LASLIFSQATFLQEN
+350 LASLVFSQAKFLQEN
-365 NQFKEAEEAYQE
+365 NQFKEAAEAYLE
-377 VLAFFRQ
+377 VLSYFRE
-384 QGELPNVATTLNN
+384 QGDLPNVAGTLNN
-397 LAILHRNTHDFKAAE
+397 LALLHSDTHDFKVAE
-412 DEYQEALAKYR
+412 KEYQEALGIRRELAKTTPEAYLPDVAGTLNNLALLHSGTHNFKVAKKEYREALAKYR
-423 ELAKNAPEAYLPDVA
+423 ELAKTTPEAYLPDVA
-438 MTLNNLA
+438 TTLNNLAVLHYYTHDFKAAKKEYREALAKYRELARTTPEAYLSDVATTLNNLA

-453 FKAAEKEYQEAL
+453 FKAAEKEYREAL
-465 EIYKELART
+465 
-474 TPEAYLPYVATT
+474 
-486 LNNLAVLHYY
+486 
-496 THDFKAAEEEYQ
+496 
-508 KALGIRREL
+508 
-517 AKTTPK
+517 AK
-523 AYLPDV
+523 
-529 ATTLNNLAL
+529 
-538 LHSSTHYFKAA
+538 
-549 EEEYQEV
+549 
-556 LAIYRELAKTTPEAY
+556 YRELA
-571 LPNVAATLNN
+571 
-581 LAALHSDTDDFE
+581 
-593 AAEEE
+593 
-598 YQKALDIRRELAKTT
+598 RTT

-621 AMTLNNLANLH
+621 AMTLNNLAVLH
-632 RDTHDFRAAEKEY
+632 RNTHAFKAAEKEY
-645 REALAKY
+645 QEALAKY
-652 RGLARTTPEAYLPNV
+652 RELAKNAPEAYMPYV
-667 ANTLNNLANL
+667 AITLYNMANL
-677 HNDTDD
+677 HSNTHA
-683 FEAAEKEYQKA
+683 FKAAEEEYQKA
-694 LGIRRELAKNAPEA
+694 LDIRRELAKNAPEA

-741 AINQQMAQKSE
+741 AIYQQMAQKSE
-752 SAFGSDVKN
+752 SAFGSDVKD
-761 AQQLLDI
+761 AQQLLDS
-768 IRIVMHFAKRG
+768 IRKDMQSA
-779 DLLWAKSIAVG
+779 

>member
-90 EELDTAYKEKYSDGR
+90 EELDTAYREKYSDGR

-114 DSAPGSITPELQLF
+114 DSEPESISPELQLF
-128 WDQFPQIYNERY
+128 RDQFPKIYNERY

-168 RVTLNDS
+168 RVTLSDS
-175 KILLN
+175 QILLN

-189 MSLTYGNKPYQ
+189 MSLAYGNKPYQ
-200 QLLNDV
+200 KLLNDV

-224 NTALEGKRKELQEME
+224 DSALEGKRKELQEME

-265 KAYAAEGN
+265 KAYAAEG
-273 LKEALALLGEDELIA
+273 KFEEALALLGEDELIA
-288 EAKRWSALE
+288 EAKRWSDLA
-297 AAVKNKQRVSVEK
+297 AAVNNKQRVSVEK
-310 IVLRIQLLSAAKSDN
+310 IVLRIQLLSAAKSDF

-336 QAVAFARPC
+336 QAVGFARPC

-350 LASLIFSQATFLQEN
+350 LASLVFSQAKFLQEN
-365 NQFKEAEEAYQE
+365 NQFKEAAEAYLE
-377 VLAFFRQ
+377 VLSYLRE
-384 QGELPNVATTLNN
+384 QGDLPNVATTLNN
-397 LAILHRNTHDFKAAE
+397 LA
-412 DEYQEALAKYR
+412 
-423 ELAKNAPEAYLPDVA
+423 
-438 MTLNNLA
+438 
-445 NLHRDTHD
+445 NLHSDTHD

-465 EIYKELART
+465 AIYKELA
-474 TPEAYLPYVATT
+474 
-486 LNNLAVLHYY
+486 
-496 THDFKAAEEEYQ
+496 Q
-508 KALGIRREL
+508 
-517 AKTTPK
+517 
-523 AYLPDV
+523 
-529 ATTLNNLAL
+529 
-538 LHSSTHYFKAA
+538 S
-549 EEEYQEV
+549 
-556 LAIYRELAKTTPEAY
+556 
-571 LPNVAATLNN
+571 
-581 LAALHSDTDDFE
+581 
-593 AAEEE
+593 
-598 YQKALDIRRELAKTT
+598 T

-621 AMTLNNLANLH
+621 AMTLNNLAVLH
-632 RDTHDFRAAEKEY
+632 KDTHDFKAAEEEY
-645 REALAKY
+645 REALAIYRDLAQSTPEAYLPYVAVTLNNLATLHSDTHAFKAAEKEYQEALAKY
-652 RGLARTTPEAYLPNV
+652 RELARTTPEAYLPYV
-667 ANTLNNLANL
+667 A
-677 HNDTDD
+677 
-683 FEAAEKEYQKA
+683 
-694 LGIRRELAKNAPEA
+694 I
-708 YLPDVAMTLY
+708 TLY
-718 NMAILFAQQKQ
+718 NMAILFVQQEQ

-741 AINQQMAQKSE
+741 AIYQQMAQKSE

-768 IRIVMHFAKRG
+768 IRKVMQSA
-779 DLLWAKSIAVG
+779 

>member
-23 RKHFDDYIH
+23 RKHFDDNIH

-77 IVLFWHKLGKYTK
+77 IVLFWRKLGKYTK

-114 DSAPGSITPELQLF
+114 DSAPGSITPELKLF
-128 WDQFPQIYNERY
+128 RKQFPQIHNERY

-168 RVTLNDS
+168 RVTLSDS
-175 KILLN
+175 QILLN

-189 MSLTYGNKPYQ
+189 MSLAYGNKPYQ
-200 QLLNDV
+200 KLLNDV

-265 KAYAAEGN
+265 KDYAAEG
-273 LKEALALLGEDELIA
+273 KFEEALALLGEDELIA
-288 EAKRWSALE
+288 EAQRLSALA

-350 LASLIFSQATFLQEN
+350 LASLVFSQATFLQEN
-365 NQFKEAEEAYQE
+365 NQFKEAAEAYLE
-377 VLAFFRQ
+377 VLSYLRE
-384 QGELPNVATTLNN
+384 QGDLPNVATTLNN
-397 LAILHRNTHDFKAAE
+397 LA
-412 DEYQEALAKYR
+412 
-423 ELAKNAPEAYLPDVA
+423 
-438 MTLNNLA
+438 
-445 NLHRDTHD
+445 NLHSDTHD

-465 EIYKELART
+465 AIYKELA
-474 TPEAYLPYVATT
+474 
-486 LNNLAVLHYY
+486 
-496 THDFKAAEEEYQ
+496 Q
-508 KALGIRREL
+508 
-517 AKTTPK
+517 
-523 AYLPDV
+523 
-529 ATTLNNLAL
+529 
-538 LHSSTHYFKAA
+538 S
-549 EEEYQEV
+549 
-556 LAIYRELAKTTPEAY
+556 
-571 LPNVAATLNN
+571 
-581 LAALHSDTDDFE
+581 
-593 AAEEE
+593 
-598 YQKALDIRRELAKTT
+598 T

-621 AMTLNNLANLH
+621 AMTLNNLAVLH
-632 RDTHDFRAAEKEY
+632 KDTHDFKAAEEEYREALGIRRELAKTTPEAYLPYVAGTLNNLANLHRNTHDFEAAEEEYQEALGIRRELAKTTPEAYLPNVATTLNNLAILHCYIHDFKAAEKEY
-645 REALAKY
+645 QEALAKY
-652 RGLARTTPEAYLPNV
+652 RELARTTPEAYLPYV
-667 ANTLNNLANL
+667 A
-677 HNDTDD
+677 
-683 FEAAEKEYQKA
+683 
-694 LGIRRELAKNAPEA
+694 I
-708 YLPDVAMTLY
+708 TLY
-718 NMAILFAQQKQ
+718 NMAILFVQQEQ

-741 AINQQMAQKSE
+741 AIYQQMAQKSE

-768 IRIVMHFAKRG
+768 IRKVMQSA
-779 DLLWAKSIAVG
+779 

>member
-32 KINHVLNGLGYHI
+32 KINHVLNGQGYHI

-114 DSAPGSITPELQLF
+114 DSAPESITPELQEF
-128 WDQFPQIYNERY
+128 RDQFPQNYNERY

-148 SVESDFLLY
+148 SVESDLLLY

-168 RVTLNDS
+168 RLTLNDS
-175 KILLN
+175 QIMLN

-200 QLLNDV
+200 KLLNDV

-265 KAYAAEGN
+265 KDYAAEG
-273 LKEALALLGEDELIA
+273 KFEEALALLGEDELIA
-288 EAKRWSALE
+288 EAKWWSALA

-310 IVLRIQLLSAAKSDN
+310 IVLRIQLLSAAKSDT

-345 YAPFD
+345 YAPSD
-350 LASLIFSQATFLQEN
+350 LAILIFSQAKFLQEN
-365 NQFKEAEEAYQE
+365 NQFKEAA
-377 VLAFFRQ
+377 
-384 QGELPNVATTLNN
+384 
-397 LAILHRNTHDFKAAE
+397 
-412 DEYQEALAKYR
+412 
-423 ELAKNAPEAYLPDVA
+423 EAYLEVLSYFREQGDLPNVA

-445 NLHRDTHD
+445 NLHR
-453 FKAAEKEYQEAL
+453 
-465 EIYKELART
+465 
-474 TPEAYLPYVATT
+474 
-486 LNNLAVLHYY
+486 N
-496 THDFKAAEEEYQ
+496 THDFKAAEEEYHE
-508 KALGIRREL
+508 ALG
-517 AKTTPK
+517 
-523 AYLPDV
+523 
-529 ATTLNNLAL
+529 
-538 LHSSTHYFKAA
+538 
-549 EEEYQEV
+549 
-556 LAIYRELAKTTPEAY
+556 
-571 LPNVAATLNN
+571 
-581 LAALHSDTDDFE
+581 
-593 AAEEE
+593 
-598 YQKALDIRRELAKTT
+598 IRRELAKTT

-621 AMTLNNLANLH
+621 AMTL
-632 RDTHDFRAAEKEY
+632 
-645 REALAKY
+645 
-652 RGLARTTPEAYLPNV
+652 
-667 ANTLNNLANL
+667 
-677 HNDTDD
+677 
-683 FEAAEKEYQKA
+683 
-694 LGIRRELAKNAPEA
+694 
-708 YLPDVAMTLY
+708 Y
-718 NMAILFAQQKQ
+718 NMAILFARQEQ

-741 AINQQMAQKSE
+741 AIYQQMAQKSE
-752 SAFGSDVKN
+752 SAFGSDVKD
-761 AQQLLDI
+761 AQQLLDR
-768 IRIVMHFAKRG
+768 IRKDMHSA
-779 DLLWAKSIAVG
+779 